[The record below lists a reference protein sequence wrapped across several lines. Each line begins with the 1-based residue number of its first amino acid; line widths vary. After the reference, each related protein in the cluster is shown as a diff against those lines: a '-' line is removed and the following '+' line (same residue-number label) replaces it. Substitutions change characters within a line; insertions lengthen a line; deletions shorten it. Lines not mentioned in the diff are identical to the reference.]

1 MAPEPSTPSN
11 RKLYNEA
18 GTPKTV
24 KRMPKET
31 GVDDGLVPSPTKKV
45 KPPGSPVKRAPKA
58 LPTSLAQAT
67 EEERMMFAMRGA
79 EKPWAEIQKKWEEMT
94 GERVLITSIRARYH
108 KIKHN
113 LQEWSDEDEARLL
126 RLEVEVEEQLKSE
139 KWNRLA
145 EAMIAE
151 GSPRYSAAALQ
162 KKLTELKR
170 RKSEAV

>member
-1 MAPEPSTPSN
+1 
-11 RKLYNEA
+11 
-18 GTPKTV
+18 
-24 KRMPKET
+24 MPKET

-113 LQEWSDEDEARLL
+113 LQEWSDEDVGIL
-126 RLEVEVEEQLKSE
+126 
-139 KWNRLA
+139 
-145 EAMIAE
+145 
-151 GSPRYSAAALQ
+151 SAHFFIF
-162 KKLTELKR
+162 
-170 RKSEAV
+170 SFIFDGI